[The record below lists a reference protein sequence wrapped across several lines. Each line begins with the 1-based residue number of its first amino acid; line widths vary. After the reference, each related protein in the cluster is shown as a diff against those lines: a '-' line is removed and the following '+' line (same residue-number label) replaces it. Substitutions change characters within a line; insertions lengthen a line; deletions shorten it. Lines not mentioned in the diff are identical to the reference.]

1 MPKVTNKLVQSGK
14 AIFGPDPANRKS
26 LIDLTGR
33 RGRHSDGG
41 GLYFVV
47 GHKGEHRW
55 AFLYKS
61 RTRKLASGLPAPVE
75 MGIGGAPDGTGRDAV
90 SLANARKRAK
100 DHRAILH
107 EGKDPLETR
116 RTAKAVPVVIA
127 APIVAVAPERPADQ
141 KNITFGEFA
150 DQYFEEKKVGWKN
163 PKHVAQ
169 WKRDLQV
176 ICEPLRP
183 KMVRDI
189 DTSDVLKLVRP
200 IFEDTPETGKRLQER
215 INRVIGAATV
225 EGYRDNIPSPARWA
239 GHLSESS
246 LRVRK
251 ASDVRN
257 HPALPY
263 AEMPIFMGELRQRNS
278 LSALALRFTIGT
290 CARTNEI
297 IGAMWKEIDFD
308 SKTWTI
314 PGARMKGGR
323 DHKVPLTD
331 SMVALLKD
339 VKRISHGDYIFAI
352 GHSAPLSNQAM
363 SELLKGMREP
373 GIATVHG
380 FRSSFRDWAGD
391 EEADIDPT
399 IAEFCLAHVIGD
411 KAEKAYRRGTA
422 FNKRRKALEAWEKYL
437 AG

>member
-1 MPKVTNKLVQSGK
+1 MPKLMNKLVQNGK
-14 AIFGPDPANRKS
+14 AIFGPDPINRKS

-61 RTRKLASGLPAPVE
+61 RTKKLQKSGLPKPIE

-107 EGKDPLETR
+107 QGKDPLEEKR
-116 RTAKAVPVVIA
+116 NAAPVV
-127 APIVAVAPERPADQ
+127 APVAINASAPASADQ
-141 KNITFGEFA
+141 KNITFGDFA
-150 DQYFEEKKVGWKN
+150 DQYFAEKKGGWKN
-163 PKHVAQ
+163 AKHIAQ
-169 WKRDLQV
+169 WKRDLEE

-183 KMVRDI
+183 KMIRDI
-189 DTSDVLKLVRP
+189 DTPDVLALVRP
-200 IFEDTPETGKRLQER
+200 IFEKTPETGKRLQER

-239 GHLSESS
+239 GHLSETS
-246 LRVRK
+246 LRTRK
-251 ASDVRN
+251 ASEVRN

-290 CARTNEI
+290 CARTSEVIGAKWNEI
-297 IGAMWKEIDFD
+297 DSD

-314 PGARMKGGR
+314 PGVRMKGGR
-323 DHKVPLTD
+323 EHKIPLTD
-331 SMVALLKD
+331 SMVALLED

-352 GHSAPLSNQAM
+352 GHSAPLSNMAM
-363 SELLKGMREP
+363 AELLKGMREP
-373 GIATVHG
+373 GVATVHG

-391 EEADIDPT
+391 EEADIDPS

-422 FNKRRKALEAWEKYL
+422 FNKRRKALEAWEKFIT
-437 AG
+437 G